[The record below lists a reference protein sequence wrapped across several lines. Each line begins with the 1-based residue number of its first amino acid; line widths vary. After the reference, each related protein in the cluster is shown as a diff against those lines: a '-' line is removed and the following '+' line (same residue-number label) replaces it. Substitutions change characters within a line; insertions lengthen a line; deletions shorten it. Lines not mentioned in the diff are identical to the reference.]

1 MCRHPPGASQARAAG
16 DLAPGPAWV
25 AGVLTGQTSQEE
37 LEEAKAHVVL
47 QSIAG
52 LPSVLGL
59 GG

>member
-1 MCRHPPGASQARAAG
+1 
-16 DLAPGPAWV
+16 
-25 AGVLTGQTSQEE
+25 VLTGQTSQEE